1 MEKEGFSTNG
11 VGTFGY
17 PQGKKMNIPPYLF
30 ILHVKINSRGLID
43 LKANL

>member
-30 ILHVKINSRGLID
+30 HTTHQN
-43 LKANL
+43 